1 MGSSFSRDSRSTSRS
16 RPTARARSDP
26 TPSSCFT
33 PQTSPSCSSRPL
45 SPTSTLCRRCSGPS
59 SLETLLPPFSDVGR
73 PLRAAAARPT
83 LPVDLSTT
91 SLARTRSPPLSPT
104 RSTQLSTLPLSSERV
119 PLSRRPGFPSPTR
132 PPTTLPSSS
141 ASSACRCPVTV
152 PARSSATSTCTS
164 PSPPPLVVSA
174 SVPSPSSPTSSVP
187 ERVSSLPSQTSLATT
202 RPSRRILLAAPS
214 GVLSCKR
221 RSTTFPPSQPFFTTT
236 LSLSLPL
243 PLALSCSLRA
253 LP

>member
-1 MGSSFSRDSRSTSRS
+1 MDSRSTSRS

-45 SPTSTLCRRCSGPS
+45 SRTSTLCRRCSGPS
-59 SLETLLPPFSDVGR
+59 SLETLSPPFSDVGR

-83 LPVDLSTT
+83 LPADLSTT
-91 SLARTRSPPLSPT
+91 SLARTRSPRLSPT

-141 ASSACRCPVTV
+141 ASSACRCPLHRRRPHGCHRFRNGYPPCRHKHLWLLRDHPEGSCWRLHLECCHV
-152 PARSSATSTCTS
+152 RDNLSAI
-164 PSPPPLVVSA
+164 
-174 SVPSPSSPTSSVP
+174 PT
-187 ERVSSLPSQTSLATT
+187 L
-202 RPSRRILLAAPS
+202 
-214 GVLSCKR
+214 
-221 RSTTFPPSQPFFTTT
+221 FHNN
-236 LSLSLPL
+236 LSLS
-243 PLALSCSLRA
+243 
-253 LP
+253 